1 MSAPRPE
8 WVDASGQPLSARL
21 AQVADAIEN
30 AIEKAIEQTDAP
42 SGDDAARHAER
53 HAARQAAARRTAQL
67 KDDIIACFREADA
80 ALLAAQSA
88 KDAVKALAERW
99 KALNASTPSVEGAA
113 NTSDNTTAAA
123 PSTPAS
129 APVSGRVDLLGAS
142 TFVEKGWNLLSL
154 GQVPEAIVALEKA
167 LALAP
172 GQVEALVLLAWAFVN
187 DGQLDAAHAPLE
199 AARAQSPDD
208 ALAVM
213 VWGRWLALQG
223 HFTDADRCFEQTM
236 ASGDG
241 RAALYAHLYR
251 AQLQRTLGA
260 HDAAALTLRQALQKG
275 PNLVQAWYELGRTH
289 WECGRRA
296 DAMQAWQS
304 GSAANK
310 FSPWGKRCAALLDL
324 VSANQE
330 LVFVDT

>member
-21 AQVADAIEN
+21 AQVADAIE
-30 AIEKAIEQTDAP
+30 KAIEQTEAPLGEDA
-42 SGDDAARHAER
+42 DR
-53 HAARQAAARRTAQL
+53 HAAARLAASRRTAQL

-99 KALNASTPSVEGAA
+99 KVLNANTPSGEGVP
-113 NTSDNTTAAA
+113 NTSDNTTSAAT
-123 PSTPAS
+123 SSPAS

-223 HFTDADRCFEQTM
+223 HFTDADRCFEQSM

-296 DAMQAWQS
+296 DALQAWQS

>member
-1 MSAPRPE
+1 MSDTPRHGPRPE
-8 WVDASGQPLSARL
+8 WLDANGQPLSARL
-21 AQVADAIEN
+21 AAVAG
-30 AIEKAIEQTDAP
+30 AIEQAI
-42 SGDDAARHAER
+42 DDAASQSANGTSPDD
-53 HAARQAAARRTAQL
+53 AARRTAEL

-99 KALNASTPSVEGAA
+99 KVLNA
-113 NTSDNTTAAA
+113 NTSSAA
-123 PSTPAS
+123 PNESVQAPAAPAV
-129 APVSGRVDLLGAS
+129 APVSARVDLLGAS

-154 GQVPEAIVALEKA
+154 GQVPEAIVALQKA

-172 GQVEALVLLAWAFVN
+172 GQVEALVLLAWALVN

-199 AARAQSPDD
+199 EARGQAPGD

-223 HFTDADRCFEQTM
+223 HFTDADRCFEQAS

-260 HDAAALTLRQALQKG
+260 HDAAALTLRHALQKG

-324 VSANQE
+324 VSANQA

>member
-1 MSAPRPE
+1 MSDAQQHGPRLE
-8 WVDASGQPLSARL
+8 WLDASGQPLSARL
-21 AQVADAIEN
+21 AQVADAIE
-30 AIEKAIEQTDAP
+30 KAIEQTGLHAADGT
-42 SGDDAARHAER
+42 SRDEAARHT
-53 HAARQAAARRTAQL
+53 ARL

-99 KALNASTPSVEGAA
+99 KVLNASQPSAPPNEPAPVQASAQAPAASTPA
-113 NTSDNTTAAA
+113 AAA
-123 PSTPAS
+123 P
-129 APVSGRVDLLGAS
+129 PVSARVDLLGAS

-154 GQVPEAIVALEKA
+154 GQVPEAIVALQKA

-172 GQVEALVLLAWAFVN
+172 GQVEALVLLAWAYVN

-199 AARAQSPDD
+199 QARAQAPDD

-223 HFTDADRCFEQTM
+223 HFTDADRCLEQAA

-296 DAMQAWQS
+296 DALQAWQS

>member
-1 MSAPRPE
+1 MSTTHEEGGRENGRRPE
-8 WVDASGQPLSARL
+8 WVDVSGQPLSSRL
-21 AQVADAIEN
+21 AQLAETLERAIAE
-30 AIEKAIEQTDAP
+30 AEQRTDE
-42 SGDDAARHAER
+42 SAE
-53 HAARQAAARRTAQL
+53 AAAREGQRAAQL

-80 ALLAAQSA
+80 ALTAAQSA

-99 KALNASTPSVEGAA
+99 KTLRAVVPV
-113 NTSDNTTAAA
+113 AA
-123 PSTPAS
+123 PAAPPVSSPVSSPAS
-129 APVSGRVDLLGAS
+129 SAASPAVSGRVDLLGAS

-154 GQVPEAIVALEKA
+154 GQVPEAIVALQKA

-172 GQVEALVLLAWAFVN
+172 GQVEALVLLAWAYVN

-199 AARAQSPDD
+199 QARAQSPDD

-223 HFTDADRCFEQTM
+223 HFTDADRCLEQAMT
-236 ASGDG
+236 SGDG

-296 DAMQAWQS
+296 DALQAWQS

-324 VSANQE
+324 VAANQE
-330 LVFVDT
+330 LVFVDS

>member
-1 MSAPRPE
+1 MSVRPE

-21 AQVADAIEN
+21 AEVAD
-30 AIEKAIEQTDAP
+30 AIEKAIEQASEP
-42 SGDDAARHAER
+42 SNSASHPQD
-53 HAARQAAARRTAQL
+53 AARRTAQL

-99 KALNASTPSVEGAA
+99 KVLNANTNA
-113 NTSDNTTAAA
+113 NTASTAAA
-123 PSTPAS
+123 PVAPIAAPAAS
-129 APVSGRVDLLGAS
+129 PVAAPVSARVDLLGAS

-167 LALAP
+167 LTLAP

-199 AARAQSPDD
+199 AARAQSPED

-223 HFTDADRCFEQTM
+223 HFTDADRCFAQTM
-236 ASGDG
+236 GSGDG

-296 DAMQAWQS
+296 DALQAWQS

>member
-1 MSAPRPE
+1 MSDAQQNTQRPE
-8 WVDASGQPLSARL
+8 WLDGSGQPLSARL
-21 AQVADAIEN
+21 AQVADAIEQ
-30 AIEKAIEQTDAP
+30 AIEQT
-42 SGDDAARHAER
+42 GDHTANAEAARH
-53 HAARQAAARRTAQL
+53 TAQL

-99 KALNASTPSVEGAA
+99 KVLNASTPSAA
-113 NTSDNTTAAA
+113 AHESASVQASAAAAAAA
-123 PSTPAS
+123 PVS
-129 APVSGRVDLLGAS
+129 ARVDLLGAS

-154 GQVPEAIVALEKA
+154 GQVPEAIVALQKA

-172 GQVEALVLLAWAFVN
+172 GQVEALVLLAWAYVN

-199 AARAQSPDD
+199 QARAQAPDD

-223 HFTDADRCFEQTM
+223 YFTDADRCLEQAA

-296 DAMQAWQS
+296 DAVQAWQS

-310 FSPWGKRCAALLDL
+310 FSPWGKRCAALIDL
-324 VSANQE
+324 VSANQD

>member
-1 MSAPRPE
+1 MSNAQQTALRPE
-8 WVDASGQPLSARL
+8 WVDASGQPLSTRL
-21 AQVADAIEN
+21 AQVADAIEQ
-30 AIEKAIEQTDAP
+30 AIEQAEAQSVDGRPGGDAT
-42 SGDDAARHAER
+42 RH
-53 HAARQAAARRTAQL
+53 TAQL
-67 KDDIIACFREADA
+67 KEDIIACFREADA
-80 ALLAAQSA
+80 ALLAAQAA

-99 KALNASTPSVEGAA
+99 KVLNTNTPSAA
-113 NTSDNTTAAA
+113 QNQSAPAQVLSAAAA
-123 PSTPAS
+123 PVS
-129 APVSGRVDLLGAS
+129 ARVDLLGAS

-154 GQVPEAIVALEKA
+154 GQVPEAIVALQKA
-167 LALAP
+167 LSLAP
-172 GQVEALVLLAWAFVN
+172 GQVEALVLLAWAYVN

-199 AARAQSPDD
+199 EARAQAPDD

-223 HFTDADRCFEQTM
+223 HFTDADRCLEQVA

-260 HDAAALTLRQALQKG
+260 HDAAALTLRHALQKG

-296 DAMQAWQS
+296 DALQAWQS

-324 VSANQE
+324 VAASQE
-330 LVFVDT
+330 LVFVDS

>member
-1 MSAPRPE
+1 MSDAQQNTQRPE
-8 WVDASGQPLSARL
+8 WLDASGQPLSARL
-21 AQVADAIEN
+21 AQVADAIEQ
-30 AIEKAIEQTDAP
+30 AIEQTGDGT
-42 SGDDAARHAER
+42 SRDDAARL
-53 HAARQAAARRTAQL
+53 TAQL
-67 KDDIIACFREADA
+67 KEDIIACFREADA

-99 KALNASTPSVEGAA
+99 KVLNANMP
-113 NTSDNTTAAA
+113 N
-123 PSTPAS
+123 S
-129 APVSGRVDLLGAS
+129 ATPVSARVDLLGAS

-154 GQVPEAIVALEKA
+154 GQVPEAIVALQKA

-172 GQVEALVLLAWAFVN
+172 GQVEALVLLAWAYVN
-187 DGQLDAAHAPLE
+187 DGQLDVAHTPLE
-199 AARAQSPDD
+199 QARTQAPDD

-223 HFTDADRCFEQTM
+223 HFTDADRCLDQAS

-296 DAMQAWQS
+296 DALQAWQS

>member
-1 MSAPRPE
+1 MSDAQPNTPRPE
-8 WVDASGQPLSARL
+8 WLDASGQPLSARL
-21 AQVADAIEN
+21 AQVADAIE
-30 AIEKAIEQTDAP
+30 KAIGQA
-42 SGDDAARHAER
+42 GDDTSTAD
-53 HAARQAAARRTAQL
+53 AARRTAQL

-99 KALNASTPSVEGAA
+99 KVLNANTPSVAPDQSPSA
-113 NTSDNTTAAA
+113 QAPSTAAA
-123 PSTPAS
+123 PIS
-129 APVSGRVDLLGAS
+129 ARVDLLGAS

-154 GQVPEAIVALEKA
+154 GQVPEAIVALQKA

-172 GQVEALVLLAWAFVN
+172 GQVEALVLLAWAYVN

-199 AARAQSPDD
+199 QARAQAPDD

-223 HFTDADRCFEQTM
+223 HFTDADRCLEQAA

-296 DAMQAWQS
+296 DALQAWQS

>member
-1 MSAPRPE
+1 MSDAQQHGPRHE
-8 WVDASGQPLSARL
+8 WLDASGHPLSARL
-21 AQVADAIEN
+21 AQVADAIE
-30 AIEKAIEQTDAP
+30 KAIEQTGLHAAGGTSRDGAVR
-42 SGDDAARHAER
+42 DNAARH
-53 HAARQAAARRTAQL
+53 TAQL

-99 KALNASTPSVEGAA
+99 KVLNANTPS
-113 NTSDNTTAAA
+113 TAPNASAHAPAA
-123 PSTPAS
+123 PAVAPAVS
-129 APVSGRVDLLGAS
+129 PAVAPISGRVDLLGAS

-154 GQVPEAIVALEKA
+154 GQVPEAIVALQKA

-172 GQVEALVLLAWAFVN
+172 GQVEALVLLAWAYVN

-199 AARAQSPDD
+199 QARAQAPDD

-223 HFTDADRCFEQTM
+223 HFTDADRCLEQAA

-296 DAMQAWQS
+296 DAVQAWQS

-324 VSANQE
+324 VSANQD

>member
-1 MSAPRPE
+1 MSDAQQQGPRLE
-8 WVDASGQPLSARL
+8 WLDASGQPLSARL
-21 AQVADAIEN
+21 DQVAD
-30 AIEKAIEQTDAP
+30 AIEKAIEQTGLRAADGTSRDDAVR
-42 SGDDAARHAER
+42 DNAARH
-53 HAARQAAARRTAQL
+53 TAQL

-99 KALNASTPSVEGAA
+99 KVLNASTPSAA
-113 NTSDNTTAAA
+113 AHESASVQASAAAAAAA
-123 PSTPAS
+123 PVS
-129 APVSGRVDLLGAS
+129 ARVDLLGAS

-154 GQVPEAIVALEKA
+154 GQVPEAIVALQKA

-172 GQVEALVLLAWAFVN
+172 GQVEALVLLAWAHVN

-199 AARAQSPDD
+199 QARAQAPDD

-223 HFTDADRCFEQTM
+223 NFTDADRCLEQAA

-296 DAMQAWQS
+296 DAVQAWQS

-324 VSANQE
+324 VSANQD